1 MRDAVFDL
9 RVGGEY
15 ACFTRP
21 EFKVERV
28 SFLVMTPSAA
38 RGVLEAIF
46 WKPEMR
52 WEVRE
57 IWLLKP
63 IRQTA
68 LLRNEISDRQGD
80 RPFLVEDRNRR
91 VQRASLILKDVEYLI
106 RAEVAVSPHAEHPL
120 AKYVEQAQRRIEH
133 GRCHHT
139 PYLGTREFAA
149 WFEPASGQEKPLPI
163 DLDLG
168 TMLFDI
174 AYRVDP
180 SRPELRFHVH
190 DEKGTRVADGYAE
203 ALFFPARLE
212 GGVLRVPP
220 DLYRERYRLE
230 GRDA

>member
-15 ACFTRP
+15 ACFSRP

-28 SFLVMTPSAA
+28 SYLIMTPSAA

-46 WKPEMR
+46 WKPEVR
-52 WEVRE
+52 WQVRE

-68 LLRNEISDRQGD
+68 LLRNEVSDRQGGQ
-80 RPFLVEDRNRR
+80 PVFVEQIRQ
-91 VQRASLILKDVEYLI
+91 QRASVILKDVEYLI
-106 RAEVAVSPHAEHPL
+106 RAELVLASHADEPL
-120 AKYVEQAQRRIEH
+120 AKYLDQARRRIIH

-139 PYLGTREFAA
+139 PYLGTREFTA
-149 WFEPASGQEKPLPI
+149 WFEPASGQETPVAV

-174 AYRVDP
+174 AYREDP
-180 SRPELRFHVH
+180 SRQELTFHRHGHQGVW
-190 DEKGTRVADGYAE
+190 KVAGYTE
-203 ALFFPARLE
+203 ALFFPAALK
-212 GGVLRVPP
+212 GGVLQVPP
-220 DLYRERYRLE
+220 ELYGDLYRLE
-230 GRDA
+230 GKNA

>member
-1 MRDAVFDL
+1 MRDGWFDV
-9 RVGGEY
+9 RIGGDY
-15 ACFTRP
+15 ACFSRP

-28 SFLVMTPSAA
+28 SYLVITPSAA

-46 WKPEMR
+46 WKPEIR
-52 WEVRE
+52 WQVRE

-63 IRQTA
+63 VRQTA

-80 RPFLVEDRNRR
+80 RPFFVEERR

-106 RAEVAVSPHAEHPL
+106 RANMRLAPHADSPL
-120 AKYVEQAQRRIEH
+120 VKYAEQAQRRLES

-149 WFEPASGQEKPLPI
+149 WFELASGNETPLPI

-168 TMLFDI
+168 TTLFDI
-174 AYRVDP
+174 AFREDANRKEVT
-180 SRPELRFHVH
+180 FHVH
-190 DEKGTRVADGYAE
+190 GPAGVREAAGYAE

-212 GGVLRVPP
+212 RGVLRIPP
-220 DLYRERYRLE
+220 ELYQDLHRLE
-230 GRDA
+230 GGNA

>member
-1 MRDAVFDL
+1 MQDAVFDL
-9 RVGGEY
+9 RIGGDY
-15 ACFTRP
+15 ACFSRP

-28 SFLVMTPSAA
+28 SYLVMTPSAA

-46 WKPEMR
+46 WKPEIR

-68 LLRNEISDRQGD
+68 LLRNELSDRQGD
-80 RPFLVEDRNRR
+80 RPFFVEQRR
-91 VQRASLILKDVEYLI
+91 VQRASLILKDVEYMVRTEMAL
-106 RAEVAVSPHAEHPL
+106 APHAGEPL
-120 AKYVEQAQRRIEH
+120 AKYVEQAQRRIER

-149 WFEPASGQEKPLPI
+149 WFEPASGHETPVAL

-168 TMLFDI
+168 TTLFDI
-174 AYRVDP
+174 AYREDP
-180 SRPELRFHVH
+180 NRKELTFHRH
-190 DEKGTRVADGYAE
+190 GPQGTRDVAGYAE
-203 ALFFPARLE
+203 AIFFPARLE
-212 GGVLRVPP
+212 GGVLQVPP
-220 DLYRERYRLE
+220 GLYGELYRLE